1 MESGLIFNQLICE
14 FESRRPCHLFS
25 LRDPD
30 CANVTGKI
38 MRDKFHLTRPRWE
51 VAGKAEGYLSKTKPA
66 CNRPYVF
73 SSQIMN
79 DVVSIREVVPYS
91 CSSLP
96 QKE

>member
-30 CANVTGKI
+30 CANVTGQI
-38 MRDKFHLTRPRWE
+38 VRDKFHLTRPHRE

-79 DVVSIREVVPYS
+79 AVVSIREVDRYS
-91 CSSLP
+91 SRSLA
-96 QKE
+96 QK